1 MALVSGVRSS
11 LNPNAPLFVP
21 AALRQVEDFSP
32 EWWELVKTST
42 WFRDYWLSQ
51 HQEEDFDGSTSDYA
65 DADDGA
71 FDAAD
76 ILPDDFDI
84 GLDEEFSSLDIGIEE
99 PALLSED
106 KGEAGLSLADEKS
119 RSMPLNGLK
128 MDAKAILKSLTIP
141 KSANERRPM
150 SPAGPAKYREKPTKN
165 VSPKSTLRRIQ
176 QPR

>member
-51 HQEEDFDGSTSDYA
+51 HQEEDFDGTA
-65 DADDGA
+65 DEYDDDGA

-76 ILPDDFDI
+76 MLPDVFHLSFGEELANLDT
-84 GLDEEFSSLDIGIEE
+84 GLEE
-99 PALLSED
+99 PTLLSET
-106 KGEAGLSLADEKS
+106 KGDTDLSLVAEKNGN
-119 RSMPLNGLK
+119 RPLKGLK
-128 MDAKAILKSLTIP
+128 MDAKAILKSLTVP
-141 KSANERRPM
+141 KSPNERCPM
-150 SPAGPAKYREKPTKN
+150 SPGGPAKYREKPTQN
-165 VSPKSTLRRIQ
+165 VSPKSTPRRIQ